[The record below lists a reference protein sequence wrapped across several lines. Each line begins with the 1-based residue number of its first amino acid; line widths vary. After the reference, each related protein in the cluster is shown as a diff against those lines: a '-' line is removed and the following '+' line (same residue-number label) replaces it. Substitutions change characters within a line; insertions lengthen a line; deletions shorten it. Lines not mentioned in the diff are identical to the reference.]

1 LAAKKAKM
9 VIAVEP
15 DPENFEYLEK
25 NVKLNGMKNVVLIN
39 KALSNYVKSARGYRI
54 NGILAHGQ

>member
-1 LAAKKAKM
+1 M